1 MPSLQNNVSKGVLW
15 SAVDVLLRQGSQFV
29 VLIVMARILSPED
42 FGVMAL
48 LALFTGL
55 ANVFVDGG
63 FSSALIQRRNVTHLD
78 ESTVFFFNLAMG
90 LLVCSALS
98 VSAPYIALLFDK
110 PILRPLTYI
119 LALNVFISAFGAIH
133 TTLLTKEL
141 NLKLIAKVGGISS
154 TLAGALGIFLAS
166 RGFGVWSLALQTLTA
181 TSLSTLLLWAWH
193 SWRPLWRFSFSSLR
207 SFFRFGGYLLL
218 IGIIDTLHTNLYSLL
233 IGKLYQT
240 REVGFYDRAQ
250 KTQLLPV
257 NFIMLIINRVA
268 FSTFSAV
275 ADDKERLARAFRKA
289 QRLAMFVN
297 IPLSLTMIVLAEPII
312 MTLFGEKWQPSVPI
326 LQVLGIVG
334 MMWPI
339 HVLNI
344 NALQA
349 QGRSDLF
356 FNIMLVKKIVA
367 ISLTI
372 AGSFHGIMAL
382 AWAQV
387 AASTFSLLVNTYYS
401 KRFLNFGALRQG
413 LDLLPS
419 LAAAVPM
426 GAAMW
431 LVGHG
436 SYGAYYVKL
445 AAGLSAGGI
454 LYLLLAHL
462 FKAEALRELGALL
475 PRRRT
480 SKLTT
485 DGGLR

>member
-1 MPSLQNNVSKGVLW
+1 MSSFQQKITQSVLW
-15 SAVDVLLRQGSQFV
+15 STIDVLMRQGAQFV
-29 VLIVMARILSPED
+29 ILIIMARMLTPED

-48 LALFTGL
+48 LALFVGL

-110 PILRPLTYI
+110 PILRPLTYA

-141 NLKLIAKVGGISS
+141 NLKLVAKVGGISS
-154 TLAGALGIFLAS
+154 TMAGALGIFLAS
-166 RGFGVWSLALQTLTA
+166 KGFGVWSLALQTLTA
-181 TSLSTLLLWAWH
+181 TSLSTLLLWTWH
-193 SWRPLWRFSFSSLR
+193 SWRPLWKFSFSSLR

-233 IGKLYQT
+233 IGKFYQT

-297 IPLSLTMIVLAEPII
+297 IPLSLAMIVLAEPII
-312 MTLFGEKWQPSVPI
+312 MTLFGEQWLPSAPI

-334 MMWPI
+334 MMWPM
-339 HVLNI
+339 HVLNL
-344 NALQA
+344 NVLQA

-356 FNIMLVKKIVA
+356 FNIMLVKKTVA
-367 ISLTI
+367 ITLTV
-372 AGSFHGIMAL
+372 AGSFQGIMAL

-387 AASTFSLLVNTYYS
+387 AASIFALLVNAYYS
-401 KRFLNFGALRQG
+401 KVFLNFGVLRQV

-419 LAAAVPM
+419 LAAAVPA
-426 GAAMW
+426 GVVMW
-431 LVGHG
+431 LVSHG
-436 SYGAYYVKL
+436 SYSTYYIEMTV
-445 AAGLSAGGI
+445 GLLIGGT
-454 LYLLLAHL
+454 LYLLLAYL
-462 FKAEALRELGALL
+462 FKAEAFRELSGLL
-475 PRRRT
+475 PQRT
-480 SKLTT
+480 APKLSM
-485 DGGLR
+485 DRELK